1 MDKKPR
7 SKFFK
12 ITDTPWMSV
21 KYGTLDKDNPD
32 IIFIRAR
39 TRVMSD
45 HTKQTYYKEV
55 RAIKSAFGR
64 SVSQVLSAYTAMFS
78 ENFLAELE
86 LSEIGLAA
94 NKSSVLKYDIYLKP
108 RVKSDL
114 KQFEEQIREISKI
127 INNVIKISLD
137 KCHIELVNK

>member
-1 MDKKPR
+1 MEKKPR
-7 SKFFK
+7 SKYFK

-21 KYGTLDKDNPD
+21 KYGALDKDSPD

-55 RAIKSAFGR
+55 RAIKSTFRRA
-64 SVSQVLSAYTAMFS
+64 VQQVLSSFASTFNETY
-78 ENFLAELE
+78 LAGLE
-86 LSEIGLAA
+86 LSEVGLAA

-108 RVKSDL
+108 RVKADL
-114 KQFEEQIREISKI
+114 KKYNSEISAISKI
-127 INNVIKISLD
+127 INKVIKISLD

>member
-21 KYGTLDKDNPD
+21 KYGALDKDNPD

-39 TRVMSD
+39 TRVKSD

-55 RAIKSAFGR
+55 RAIKSAFGK
-64 SVSQVLSAYTAMFS
+64 SVSQVLSTYKTMFS

-127 INNVIKISLD
+127 INKVIKISLD